1 MGSAYEKFAKA
12 ERLELVCAELYR
24 MLARQFKHDPAANA
38 LFLRLEGEELQ
49 HTLRVQKLQ
58 AMYSN
63 DSMLRTAEIDLD
75 DAAIDPLLEDAR
87 VLKGLFSA
95 ANSPISFAE
104 AKSFM
109 ADLEEKFAIA
119 HADRMAKSGDPAIRK
134 MFETLSQQDYA
145 HMALLRDAAR

>member
-1 MGSAYEKFAKA
+1 MSSAYDKFAKA

-24 MLARQFKHDPAANA
+24 LLARQFSHDPAANA
-38 LFLRLEGEELQ
+38 LFLRLEGEEIQ

-63 DSMLRTAEIDLD
+63 DSLLRTAEIDLE
-75 DAAIDPLLEDAR
+75 DAAIDGLLEDAR
-87 VLKGLFSA
+87 ILKGLLSSD
-95 ANSPISFAE
+95 NSSIGFAE

-119 HADRMAKSGDPAIRK
+119 HAEHMAKSSDPAVRQ

-145 HMALLRDAAR
+145 HMSLLRRA